1 MGYNLIWTEEN
12 IQDVS
17 ETYSYQV
24 ARDLEKACKSKEDE
38 IKWIRNMAGLSRRF
52 QDMISLDDLTVAE
65 LRFSSMSAEYRALLV
80 VIPEE
85 KVLVYYD
92 TVPKKGSYQEKT
104 LELMR
109 NNSERISETIRKRID

>member
-17 ETYSYQV
+17 EAYSYQV
-24 ARDLEKACKSKEDE
+24 ARDLEKACESKEDE
-38 IKWIRNMAGLSRRF
+38 IKWVRNMAGLSRRF

-65 LRFSSMSAEYRALLV
+65 LRFSSMSAEYRALLM

-109 NNSERISETIRKRID
+109 NNSERISEAIRKRID

>member
-24 ARDLEKACKSKEDE
+24 ARDLEKACESKEDE

-52 QDMISLDDLTVAE
+52 QDIISLNDLTVAE

-80 VIPEE
+80 VIPDEN
-85 KVLVYYD
+85 VLVYYD

-109 NNSERISETIRKRID
+109 NNSERISKAIRKRID